1 MPLEQRVIEP
11 IYPSQGV
18 TDGRKNVYDLL
29 PNELECFSN
38 ETLANVIRQLA
49 SLSQM
54 AEDLFGS
61 IAIETQQLLG
71 RTGNLQ
77 QRVHHLNERV
87 QRLDSSQEHVSLH
100 ELHMRRPYKA
110 IDCTQQAVFGKKTLP
125 LSLQHL
131 YDQCDQPPKLDALD
145 PYRDDNKKSLKFY
158 TDPDFFFEL
167 WRDAML
173 RQVDKERTQKKVS
186 QRPDKKP
193 RAPANSTERF
203 RRLASQHEFL
213 VDASNQFS
221 HTSQLQGSP
230 QLLHHPQQTHP
241 LKTIPPSAHA
251 QVSPAL
257 YSAAHIAQHEVQ
269 FYDQYDTVRRRPNMQ
284 LQQQPP
290 NGPLDN
296 GVYGNYSPSNGYTLQ
311 NGIYGT
317 ASSSPHTYSANELIN
332 NGMARPSIRQFNAPV
347 NGPST
352 HSNSHLG
359 HNSLSVSTASM
370 QTLSRRSN
378 SAIRPSQPP
387 PAPPLPHTATNGHS
401 DHSSN
406 SLQNEHLPNQSATT
420 NSATISQA
428 HHHLNLQHHQQ
439 QHLPQQQNQQHLH
452 NGSHLKTNG
461 IGSSINGHPNGANV
475 ANHLRVQTGSDMIDK
490 ANNDLLTAPT
500 QASGPIPVK
509 SNVPA
514 PPPPPPPP
522 PMLPNGN
529 GSNLQLNGDRKLQES
544 TDDDEPPS
552 NGVGLSNLAQEILK
566 KQKQLQPVKLGMRP
580 APKSDPRNDLL
591 AAIREGIKLRRVED
605 SKQKEV
611 EKSDLVDVA
620 SILARRVAM
629 QLSESESDD
638 ASESS
643 DCWEDDAEC

>member
-11 IYPSQGV
+11 IYASQGMN
-18 TDGRKNVYDLL
+18 DGRKNVYDLL

-38 ETLANVIRQLA
+38 ETLSNVIRQLA

-61 IAIETQQLLG
+61 IAHETQQLLG
-71 RTGNLQ
+71 RTGHLQ
-77 QRVHHLNERV
+77 QRVDTLTERV

-125 LSLQHL
+125 VSLQRL
-131 YDQCDQPPKLDALD
+131 YDQCDQPPLLAALD
-145 PYRDDNKKSLKFY
+145 PYRDDGKKSLKFY

-173 RQVDKERTQKKVS
+173 RQVDKERTQKKIS

-193 RAPANSTERF
+193 RPPANSNERF
-203 RRLASQHEFL
+203 RRLASQREFL
-213 VDASNQFS
+213 PDSSNGVPFAHAHPTHVQS
-221 HTSQLQGSP
+221 SP
-230 QLLHHPQQTHP
+230 QLIHHSQQQQQ
-241 LKTIPPSAHA
+241 LKAISTSAHA

-269 FYDQYDTVRRRPNMQ
+269 FYDQYDTVRRRPNMLQ
-284 LQQQPP
+284 THQQQQAAI
-290 NGPLDN
+290 DN
-296 GVYGNYSPSNGYTLQ
+296 GLYGHYSPTTGYAAN

-317 ASSSPHTYSANELIN
+317 TIANGHQPYGSSTGTT
-332 NGMARPSIRQFNAPV
+332 NGMSVMTNGQYAPPMNGQSAHSIQ
-347 NGPST
+347 SQLT
-352 HSNSHLG
+352 HQ
-359 HNSLSVSTASM
+359 SLSTSTASM

-378 SAIRPSQPP
+378 SAVRPSQPP
-387 PAPPLPHTATNGHS
+387 PAPPSMNTPINGNSEHAT
-401 DHSSN
+401 
-406 SLQNEHLPNQSATT
+406 
-420 NSATISQA
+420 
-428 HHHLNLQHHQQ
+428 
-439 QHLPQQQNQQHLH
+439 HLH
-452 NGSHLKTNG
+452 NGNAHLPPQSLASHQSPTAVVHTQHSTPHHMQNG
-461 IGSSINGHPNGANV
+461 NHSNATLSPSAHQTSNGHANGSSPAHNQNHTRMSNGC
-475 ANHLRVQTGSDMIDK
+475 DMID
-490 ANNDLLTAPT
+490 
-500 QASGPIPVK
+500 QAAKGSNLACTVNESVLVK
-509 SNVPA
+509 SSVPG

-522 PMLPNGN
+522 PMLPIVNGN
-529 GSNLQLNGDRKLQES
+529 KNDEEKEDN
-544 TDDDEPPS
+544 EPPS
-552 NGVGLSNLAQEILK
+552 NGVGLSSLAQEILK
-566 KQKQLQPVKLGMRP
+566 KQKQLQPVKRTPRP

-611 EKSDLVDVA
+611 EKSELVDVA

-629 QLSESESDD
+629 ELSESESDD